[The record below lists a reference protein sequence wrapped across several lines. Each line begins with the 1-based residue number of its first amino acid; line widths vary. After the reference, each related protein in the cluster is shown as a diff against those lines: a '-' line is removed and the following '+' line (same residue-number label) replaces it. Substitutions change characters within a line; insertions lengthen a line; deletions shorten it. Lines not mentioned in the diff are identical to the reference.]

1 MSLILSWLGH
11 ASFQLS
17 NSVTVY
23 IDPWKIDG
31 EPHDGDLVLVS
42 HSHDDHLS
50 KFDIRAVMKEN
61 GRLVGAKDV
70 VEELGF
76 GQALEPGGQIVI
88 GQVMVTGVAA
98 YNVEKDFHPR
108 ENDWLGFVV
117 ELEGKRIYYAGDTDA
132 KADMEKLGA
141 IDLALMPVGGTFT
154 FDAEEAAAAVN
165 LFKPKQAVPYHW
177 GDIIGNRKDAVKFS
191 KKAEIPVEILSPMDY
206 LTID

>member
-50 KFDIRAVMKEN
+50 KFDILAVMKEN
-61 GRLVGAKDV
+61 GRLIGAKDV

-76 GQALEPGGQIVI
+76 GEALEPGGQIVI
-88 GQVMVTGVAA
+88 GEVMVTGVAA

-117 ELEGKRIYYAGDTDA
+117 ELEGKKIYYAGDTDA
-132 KADMEKLGA
+132 KAEMEKLGA

-154 FDAEEAAAAVN
+154 FDAEEAATAVN
-165 LFKPKQAVPYHW
+165 LFKPMKAIPYHW

-191 KKAEIPVEILSPMDY
+191 KKAEVPVEILSPMDY
-206 LTID
+206 LTLD

>member
-17 NSVTVY
+17 NSLTLY

-42 HSHDDHLS
+42 HTHEDHLS
-50 KFDIRAVMKEN
+50 KADIRAVLKED
-61 GRLVGAKDV
+61 GRLIGCKDA

-76 GQALEPGGQIVI
+76 GEELVPGAQLVVG
-88 GQVMVTGVAA
+88 GVMVTGVAA

-108 ENDWLGFVV
+108 ENNWLGFVI
-117 ELEGKRIYYAGDTDA
+117 EMEGKRIYYAGDTDA
-132 KADMEKLGA
+132 AAEMEKLTG
-141 IDLALMPVGGTFT
+141 IDLALMPVGGTYT
-154 FDAEEAAAAVN
+154 FDAEGAAEAVN
-165 LFKPKQAVPYHW
+165 LFKPKQALPYHW

-191 KKAEIPVEILSPMDY
+191 KKAEVPVQILSPMEY
-206 LTID
+206 LSLD